1 MLNFSGSNIVS
12 STTRKLA
19 AGTGNIGEGLALV
32 AKYEGGALVVAP
44 STGAAGEVFVGVSV
58 NNRYIDKTY
67 PVAPTR
73 YTADANGLV
82 VLPNAPLPSALKV
95 TAAADGTVLTS
106 ADAAATGKYVLNG
119 NTLTVDADLVID
131 VAYDYSP
138 SVVEALA
145 RQGDTWPGVGAVALQ
160 GATGVIEAGDIQ
172 TNQFDPTADWSLKT
186 IKLGANGR
194 FTTGGSGVTLT
205 GVIIT
210 QIPTAEGGNV
220 LGLRFGL

>member
-32 AKYEGGALVVAP
+32 AKYENGELRVAP
-44 STGAAGEVFVGVSV
+44 STGASGEIFVGVSF
-58 NNRYIDKTY
+58 NNRSIDKTY
-67 PVAPTR
+67 PVATTR
-73 YTADANGLV
+73 YTADSNGLI

-95 TAAADGTVLTS
+95 VDSGGTALTS
-106 ADAAATGKYVLNG
+106 AASAATGKYVLKG
-119 NTLTVDADLVID
+119 NTLTVDANLVVD

-145 RQGDTWPGVGAVALQ
+145 RQGDTWPGIGAVALQ
-160 GATGVIEAGDIQ
+160 GVTGVIEAGDIQ

-186 IKLGANGR
+186 VKLGANGR
-194 FTTGGSGVTLT
+194 FTTGGSGVALT

-210 QIPTAEGGNV
+210 QIPVEGGNV

>member
-32 AKYEGGALVVAP
+32 AKYENGELRVAP
-44 STGAAGEVFVGVSV
+44 STGASGEIFVGVSF
-58 NNRYIDKTY
+58 NNRSIDKTY
-67 PVAPTR
+67 PVATTR
-73 YTADANGLV
+73 YTADSNGLI
-82 VLPNAPLPSALKV
+82 VLPHAPLPSALKV
-95 TAAADGTVLTS
+95 VDSGGTTLTS
-106 ADAAATGKYVLNG
+106 AASAATGKYVLKG
-119 NTLTVDADLVID
+119 NTLTVDANLVVD

-145 RQGDTWPGVGAVALQ
+145 RQGDTWPGIGAVALQ
-160 GATGVIEAGDIQ
+160 GVTGVIEAGDIQ

-186 IKLGANGR
+186 VKLGANGR

-210 QIPTAEGGNV
+210 QIPVEGGNV

>member
-32 AKYEGGALVVAP
+32 AKYENGELRVAP
-44 STGAAGEVFVGVSV
+44 STGASGEIFVGVSF
-58 NNRYIDKTY
+58 NNRSIDKTY
-67 PVAPTR
+67 PVATTR
-73 YTADANGLV
+73 YTADSNGLI
-82 VLPNAPLPSALKV
+82 VLPHAPLPSALKV
-95 TAAADGTVLTS
+95 VNAEGTPLTS
-106 ADAAATGKYVLNG
+106 DVTVSAGKYVLKG
-119 NTLTVDADLVID
+119 NTLSVEANLVVD

-145 RQGDTWPGVGAVALQ
+145 RQGDTWPGIGAVALQ
-160 GATGVIEAGDIQ
+160 GVTGVIEAGDIQ

-186 IKLGANGR
+186 VKLGANGR
-194 FTTGGSGVTLT
+194 FTTGGSGVALT

-210 QIPTAEGGNV
+210 QIPVEGGNV